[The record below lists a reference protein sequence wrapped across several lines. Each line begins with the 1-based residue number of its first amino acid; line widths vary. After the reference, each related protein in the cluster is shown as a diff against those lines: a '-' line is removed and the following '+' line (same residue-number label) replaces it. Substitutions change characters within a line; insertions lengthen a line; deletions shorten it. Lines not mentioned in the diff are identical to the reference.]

1 MSGNLGGRFITL
13 EGTEGAGKSTNL
25 AFMRDYLEAAGITA
39 LVTREPGGTAFA
51 EEIRELVLSPRDE
64 AVDALAETLLIFAA
78 RAQHLQ
84 AVIKP
89 AVAEGRWVLCDRFTD
104 ATYAYQGKGRGVPRE
119 QIAVL
124 EGLVQNGFKPDLTIY
139 LDLPV
144 EIGLQRIQGRDEPD
158 RFERER
164 HEFFNRVRTGY
175 LEIANTDSAR
185 VKVVDASRNLRDVQ
199 RDISAQLDACLRSWQ
214 T

>member
-144 EIGLQRIQGRDEPD
+144 EIGLQRIQGRDGPD